1 MSGRKTLTAMHQTAV
16 LASAHAGPR
25 SIAERAINSDHRRHP
40 SSRVLVGRR
49 PEVAQLAATT
59 NQVVGNQL
67 VHYRNLVS
75 TEYNSAI
82 VYIGGQYYR
91 RERVSVFGQPGFG
104 TNLGHIAGNGNNE
117 IHRSVPGV
125 AHSEPILI
133 GRTYHAAA
141 ANPTWTQANG
151 AVDLVNA
158 AHGGAA
164 LRPHFALYT
173 ERNPCPVVCSPNL
186 AHARF
191 DPADTVDW
199 TFPIA
204 TGTHDIAQ
212 AHLAR
217 ATAQFGY
224 IFVVDPNR
232 HWRLAGFRFI
242 PLDNPRKRKDSP
254 GRKPTPPDGA
264 KKTKPTPPTLGDA
277 SSGDGASNWGTTTSA
292 AAFI

>member
-1 MSGRKTLTAMHQTAV
+1 MHQSAV
-16 LASAHAGPR
+16 VVGSHLGSRSA
-25 SIAERAINSDHRRHP
+25 AERSPNAVRPVQARA
-40 SSRVLVGRR
+40 RALTGRR

-67 VHYRNLVS
+67 AHYRNLFT

-82 VYIGGQYYR
+82 IYFGGDYYQ
-91 RERVSVFGQPGFG
+91 RERVSVYGVPGFG
-104 TNLGHIAGNGNNE
+104 TNLGRIVGNGNNM

-133 GRTYHAAA
+133 GRTYNAAA
-141 ANPTWTQANG
+141 ANPTWPQANT
-151 AVDLVNA
+151 AVDLDNFA
-158 AHGGAA
+158 NGGAA
-164 LRPHFALYT
+164 LRAHFALYT
-173 ERNPCPVVCSPNL
+173 ERNPCPVACGPAL

-191 DPADTVDW
+191 DPGDTVDW

-212 AHLAR
+212 SHIGR

-232 HWRLAGFRFI
+232 DWRLAGYRLNRI
-242 PLDNPRKRKDSP
+242 GNSSKRKDPPS
-254 GRKPTPPDGA
+254 RKSVPPDDGKKPKATPTPLL
-264 KKTKPTPPTLGDA
+264 TP
-277 SSGDGASNWGTTTSA
+277 SVGDGANNWGATTSA
-292 AAFI
+292 AAMT